1 MWLSLRAS
9 NEGLPSPLILH
20 YPTLASE
27 NEGSTAD
34 PPLGVWPWGPS
45 LRVSNE
51 HILIVRVLR
60 ARRTLWPHPNLD
72 RHSPQLSGASVIS
85 FTSPKL
91 ASTFDRAS
99 PEPTARIRNRSGLKW
114 ALAAR
119 WISSFVNFPTLARI
133 CWSQSF
139 GRPSYSR
146 SIRRLTML
154 DALVNEKTNE
164 FT

>member
-34 PPLGVWPWGPS
+34 
-45 LRVSNE
+45 
-51 HILIVRVLR
+51 
-60 ARRTLWPHPNLD
+60 PNLD